1 MVLWCILTILF
12 SRQKD
17 YGRVAQLDR
26 VLASEAKGRGFKS
39 RLVHQPLQQGC
50 RLHDLDYS
58 QEPLL

>member
-1 MVLWCILTILF
+1 MEAVWYTNLF
-12 SRQKD
+12 VC
-17 YGRVAQLDR
+17 GRVAQLDR
-26 VLASEAKGRGFKS
+26 ALASEAKGRGFKS